1 MGVTDQGAL
10 VAALLSV
17 LLASLSVQGRHLLQ
31 GECLDVLH
39 AQMHVEAVMP
49 SPHALR
55 PPLRSSALR
64 VTACLL

>member
-17 LLASLSVQGRHLLQ
+17 LLTSLSVQGRHLLQ
-31 GECLDVLH
+31 GECLDVLQ
-39 AQMHVEAVMP
+39 QMHVEAVMP

-55 PPLRSSALR
+55 PPLRSSALQ